1 MSSSHTKFA
10 TTNKSNVDKYLEP
23 RTYPMSDIHSI
34 YMITIK
40 GVDPSMIA
48 NNLEPLQPVHPGEM
62 IKDEIE
68 CRGISQKKL
77 AEQTGIP
84 YTALNEVLNGKRP
97 VSTEYALLL
106 EAALGV
112 EAGIWIKTQAD
123 YDLITAKRNQSFA
136 KRLAKV
142 REIAAML

>member
-1 MSSSHTKFA
+1 
-10 TTNKSNVDKYLEP
+10 
-23 RTYPMSDIHSI
+23 
-34 YMITIK
+34 
-40 GVDPSMIA
+40 MIA

-68 CRGISQKKL
+68 CRSISQKKL

-112 EAGIWIKTQAD
+112 EAGIWIKHR
-123 YDLITAKRNQSFA
+123 LIMT
-136 KRLAKV
+136 
-142 REIAAML
+142 